1 MIKVGVLNVQRC
13 KTFGIADEDDQ
24 TIITKAGMDTNKYII
39 LRNKPENGGV
49 PDKYKEWVE
58 IKNNQGVSMS
68 ANHQFLAVKNK
79 YWNLFDD
86 KLNQYNY
93 LYRLLP
99 RLKFKKIAYIKK
111 TKKDKEIKE
120 EKQLIPEFFSQR
132 EYKQNKELS
141 DFLNN

>member
-1 MIKVGVLNVQRC
+1 MTIFQYLNSLLFSKKKIDMNC
-13 KTFGIADEDDQ
+13 DDVSQ
-24 TIITKAGMDTNKYII
+24 FNLFMVNRWSSMYSKEINEYI
-39 LRNKPENGGV
+39 NET
-49 PDKYKEWVE
+49 
-58 IKNNQGVSMS
+58 S
-68 ANHQFLAVKNK
+68 NK